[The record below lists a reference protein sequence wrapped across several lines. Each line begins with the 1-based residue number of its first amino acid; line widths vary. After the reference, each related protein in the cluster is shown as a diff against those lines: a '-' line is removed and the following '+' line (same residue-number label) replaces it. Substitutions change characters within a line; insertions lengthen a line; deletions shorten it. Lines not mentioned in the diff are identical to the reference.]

1 MVRTKASFRLIE
13 YTSRLRIHERIYYT
27 VDTVPVQV
35 FHVSEID
42 SLLTYQVLDLL
53 LVGIK
58 LLALLCNPVGLHGK
72 PSCLTFAH
80 ARGGRA

>member
-42 SLLTYQVLDLL
+42 SLLTYLVLDLL
-53 LVGIK
+53 LVGIEWRGARDATSPQFANCGLR
-58 LLALLCNPVGLHGK
+58 LLNA
-72 PSCLTFAH
+72 
-80 ARGGRA
+80 GRR

>member
-53 LVGIK
+53 LVGIEWHRARDANEFTVCK
-58 LLALLCNPVGLHGK
+58 L
-72 PSCLTFAH
+72 
-80 ARGGRA
+80 

>member
-13 YTSRLRIHERIYYT
+13 YTSRLRIHERIYNT

-42 SLLTYQVLDLL
+42 SLLTYLVLDLL
-53 LVGIK
+53 LVGIEWRR
-58 LLALLCNPVGLHGK
+58 
-72 PSCLTFAH
+72 
-80 ARGGRA
+80 ARDANEFTVCEL

>member
-13 YTSRLRIHERIYYT
+13 YTSRLRIHERIYNT

-53 LVGIK
+53 LVGIEH
-58 LLALLCNPVGLHGK
+58 LA
-72 PSCLTFAH
+72 
-80 ARGGRA
+80 